1 MFLIRVPYLT
11 FMLKINDDKTPL
23 QFFYC
28 IKSKIII
35 VDTISNFKHYIISF
49 VINKKT
55 FKKNNTRR
63 GGCCGGLLTLWCR
76 YYSSGVKEEKNKKEK
91 EKSNESC
98 QILPICKVAVFRVF
112 MESKNKI

>member
-1 MFLIRVPYLT
+1 
-11 FMLKINDDKTPL
+11 
-23 QFFYC
+23 
-28 IKSKIII
+28 
-35 VDTISNFKHYIISF
+35 VD
-49 VINKKT
+49 VV
-55 FKKNNTRR
+55 
-63 GGCCGGLLTLWCR
+63 GGLLTLWCR